1 MADLKRWSRGEITRM
16 RLEIDR
22 LFDELCSD
30 LDLPA
35 MICRMSGDIE
45 LWEEGDTLVARME
58 THGVDPGDITVAVLD
73 RLLVITARTVET
85 VGGRSRSRAFRKEI
99 KLPCVIRTEEVQVE
113 FAKGALVVRLPK
125 CASQYAR
132 IVRLIKK

>member
-1 MADLKRWSRGEITRM
+1 MADLKRWGQGEITRI
-16 RLEIDR
+16 RLEMDR
-22 LFDELCSD
+22 LFDELCFD

-58 THGVDPGDITVAVLD
+58 LHGVAPGDVSVVVLE
-73 RLLVITARTVET
+73 RLLVITARMVET

-99 KLPCVIRTEEVQVE
+99 KLPCAIRTEEAQVE
-113 FAKGALVVRLPK
+113 FAQGVLVIRLPK
-125 CASQYAR
+125 CASQYVQ

>member
-58 THGVDPGDITVAVLD
+58 TRGVDPGDISVAVLD

-85 VGGRSRSRAFRKEI
+85 VGGRSRSRVFRKEI
-99 KLPCVIRTEEVQVE
+99 KLPCAIRTEEVQVE

-125 CASQYAR
+125 FVPQYAR